1 LWPLIGNFLMIGVG
15 LAFIYLAISR
25 GYEPFLLIPIGFGAI
40 LANVPYAGLAAPHG
54 VLDTLRRSGIENELL
69 PALMFVSIGAMCDF
83 TSLIRR
89 PILLLFAAA
98 GQLGIFVT
106 LNVSLALGFTPFEAS
121 SIGIIGAMDGP
132 TAIMVTQRLAPHL
145 LGPVSV
151 CAYSYM
157 SLVPLLQ
164 RPLSKL
170 LTTTEERRI
179 RMEYASGEL
188 PRSVR
193 VAFPIAVFLVSS
205 LVAPQGALLMGCLM
219 LGNLIRESGVARR
232 LSEGAQNELANI
244 VTLLLGLSIGG
255 TMEAESFLTPITL
268 HIFALGLVA
277 FVSAISLGI
286 LFAKATNA
294 LTGGKVNPL
303 IGACG
308 VSAFPMAARTAH
320 ALGREE
326 DPDNWLLPQSLA
338 TNVGGQI
345 ASVAAGGAIL
355 TYAPLVLSLLGIS

>member
-89 PILLLFAAA
+89 PMLLLFAAA

-170 LTTTEERRI
+170 LTTPEERRI

-255 TMEAESFLTPITL
+255 THATHLRPRPRRL
-268 HIFALGLVA
+268 RLRHLLGHIIRKGDERSYRRQGQSPDRRLRCLGLPHGCEDGSRPRQGGGPGQLAPAPVPRHERGRA
-277 FVSAISLGI
+277 DSLRGSRRSHSN
-286 LFAKATNA
+286 LRPPR
-294 LTGGKVNPL
+294 PL
-303 IGACG
+303 PSRDRLIQD
-308 VSAFPMAARTAH
+308 
-320 ALGREE
+320 L
-326 DPDNWLLPQSLA
+326 
-338 TNVGGQI
+338 
-345 ASVAAGGAIL
+345 
-355 TYAPLVLSLLGIS
+355 